1 MEEVKD
7 IVGDSSIAKHRERV
21 IYVEPN
27 DVYDFD
33 TGNKDQGHAL
43 TPKYEDFCIYF
54 NLIIENFKRFKQNQ
68 INGESNNKSTIY
80 AIRWGLSSEDLVK
93 RRTSVLQGDRGY
105 YTLDADGNPKYDV
118 QDYNYL
124 TTYYTDISTDSYYE
138 KTEIEGLG
146 VTSVDISY
154 ESWYTPTVTIK
165 FVDVRGA
172 ALFGREEAIHVDEH
186 LNAENVFGA
195 FFSMPYPLFRLQVK
209 GFFGKPVTYQL
220 TCSNFKADF
229 NSNTGNFEAVA
240 TFIGY
245 SWSLL
250 TDIPFSYLVAAPY
263 APYIGQEYWDR
274 KVNSKEWAM
283 WDNGNTTTPPIK
295 LADLFQRIK
304 NADSTIES
312 QMALANDE
320 ESSLLSNY
328 QTEITLLK
336 DIKLNLNAFKGHLK
350 RLADNKYIEGA
361 DTDKKSDQLMLFSD
375 VSTIEADAEIK
386 TTYDKFLN
394 ALRSYTASF
403 PNDDI
408 NDEQKPNNLKGI
420 VNLKLTEKFIITKK
434 ENSEEIAYIGVN
446 DLTDV
451 TPESLMQ
458 LKFDSDISL
467 NGNIANKLY
476 DAIFAENYSETKI
489 RPYVYVIEFNNLIN
503 AVDARLNKLQKDSSD
518 TNRQLNAKLNY
529 NINSIVGFKP
539 FIGNI
544 FKLIF
549 CHLETFCHIIFDSAA
564 EIYKQKD
571 DGKSRLP
578 ETLGINIVNTD
589 INGKVCDYVTPW
601 PSVFDKGKLTQ
612 EAGYESKFEDVYAWV
627 GDFSSDFIEA
637 KVVYSIQEGIQRI
650 AQMYGNKDAT
660 EEINTFP
667 ITPVDMVYK
676 PSPFASVD
684 ANGISNLAGYL
695 AIRMANILGVVFDD
709 SISEDFAKQLGV
721 MDAYNYYSV
730 NSDLSSLELNI
741 TQRTVTEIK
750 NIMYCDADG
759 DQYAPNKVEGGDVYH
774 NFETV
779 KRVKTEYNGSNRKPM
794 FLKQGDN
801 NLFVQWYDKNDIS
814 FTPSRL
820 QPFYEYNRSLFY
832 YKQDGDVPYFI
843 PYANV
848 WSTDKVMVEDALYNA
863 NTIKIKEFATKGEA
877 KELYHT
883 NISNSIAFNI
893 ITSEKQVKRIL
904 SIGER
909 YGRDEFELN
918 GYKINL
924 DLSDFASRVLNLG
937 TADYSAFFQAQGV
950 LTPSIRKSGVDE
962 KIFLPKDFDFNADDS
977 SSALN
982 YFRKEPNAEWMPAG
996 GGKLV
1001 QFATLNED
1009 GKVCLNNEELSDS
1022 DFAINN
1028 LLIYYNGAA
1037 GTLFGSPFYYM
1048 QNVIV
1053 KGEQKLTDPYIER
1066 VTKSK
1071 ALLFLHTLAYN
1082 FKNVSIS
1089 AFSNDKKNGTLQ
1101 VVPKAYAL
1109 LLGGL
1114 LWREHYIQTHKFDPI
1129 AFAADV
1135 TYSDGKETYVEHYEY
1150 QRCPRNYTLF
1160 FLNEN
1165 KFYTLNTSEVNDKHK
1180 YNVSIESIFPNYEKL
1195 DVTIKNKL
1203 IDLFDEF
1210 VKNEFI
1216 QLANK
1221 LEIKSNRQ
1229 NTDVVE
1235 YDVSTII
1242 NQIKKMACFAFGV
1255 TNVSFNKW
1263 FRENGIY
1270 NCFNYYKAI
1279 AVDYEQMKE
1288 GTKGPQLLMLLDDTN
1303 TEIQKTL
1310 KDLYLGKYIFVDSCH
1325 KLKTD
1330 EDGDVADSDKIIIKN
1345 SLFDAYLNG
1354 FYETISNIVDEKGTK
1369 VQIGDDMSVSEE
1381 TVKNRDL
1388 SISIYYFI
1396 KNLWDRWMVTADTNA
1411 FDVSEFFMKNFVF
1424 IDSFYN
1430 NTYHLLAINC
1440 NKFLEAWTQL
1450 ADKGSLF
1457 QFIGRI
1463 VSDHHCI
1470 FAPVPDYIGFNNP
1483 DQTEDIKT
1491 MENLFRPMPFDDI
1504 PLPSNSNKYIVMYAQ
1519 DYSKMPTGDNGY
1531 VVDSFDIWSHS
1542 GKNDI
1547 SDDAAKCFAATTEV
1561 NYDEKNPIATKYGY
1575 NVPSFGV
1582 AFGRQNN
1589 HLFKNIKLGMDNPVV
1604 TEQAI
1609 KAQYEIM
1616 SLASGG
1622 GRKVNFIGQDTFN
1635 VFTNYS
1641 YSATIEMMGNAQIC
1655 PFMYFQLLNVPM
1667 WRGTYMIYKVSHTMT
1682 PGDMTTTFTGMK
1694 MSKYSKPY
1702 NTTFFTYNAIDSNS
1716 GDVYNLSD
1724 NSSSVSGS
1732 GSYSGVVG
1740 KTTIG
1745 ALDFNVS
1752 DLTSNSISQYEF
1764 EVMQSQEKQFMKN
1777 YKGTYFDNGVAIA
1790 NKLMEEFGLTYCQA
1804 AGIVGCII
1812 QESRCNPGAYNKS
1825 EAYEGKIPPKGQINP
1840 NDPGYKKNWYG
1851 AGICQWTTAKDG
1863 SWSLKIPALQAI
1875 GKKFKLSEMYN
1886 NEEARIEKYDLKT
1899 QMTML
1904 VQMCKNIDINGNKI
1918 DGIAGWKHSI
1928 SVIKNAGN
1936 VIDACRIWALVEAGK
1951 GSETYKDVDG
1961 AIAATQKGA
1970 IRNKWDMTTIKVNGK
1985 DVRRSLWMS
1994 CRIYYAKA
2002 FYDQWTKTT
2011 KGE

>member
-7 IVGDSSIAKHRERV
+7 IIGDSSIAKHRERV

-33 TGNKDQGHAL
+33 TGNKDQGHTL
-43 TPKYEDFCIYF
+43 TPKYEDFSIYF

-68 INGESNNKSTIY
+68 INGESNNKSTTY

-263 APYIGQEYWDR
+263 APYIGQKYWDR

-304 NADSTIES
+304 NADSTIEN
-312 QMALANDE
+312 QIALANDE
-320 ESSLLSNY
+320 ESALLSDY
-328 QTEITLLK
+328 QSETTSLNLLK
-336 DIKLNLNAFKGHLK
+336 TSLSALKSDLK
-350 RLADNKYIEGA
+350 RLVDNKFIEATYSAEGA
-361 DTDKKSDQLMLFSD
+361 DVESDQLMLFSD
-375 VSTIEADAEIK
+375 TAEVTVGDSFK
-386 TTYDKFLN
+386 ETSKKFYDSLN
-394 ALRSYTASF
+394 AYVTKPTGNEDFYTK
-403 PNDDI
+403 
-408 NDEQKPNNLKGI
+408 KPNNLEGFPDKF
-420 VNLKLTEKFIITKK
+420 VFSDTFIIVK
-434 ENSEEIAYIGVN
+434 NGDSEQLESITFT
-446 DLTDV
+446 DHSDV
-451 TPESLMQ
+451 TKEGLMELQ
-458 LKFDSDISL
+458 FNPNIKLNDS
-467 NGNIANKLY
+467 IAEAVCN
-476 DAIFAENYSETKI
+476 AIDEKNSSATKI
-489 RPYVYVIEFNNLIN
+489 CKYVYVFEFNDLMNEI
-503 AVDARLNKLQKDSSD
+503 DARLDKLKKDVSD
-518 TNRQLNAKLNY
+518 LSREINARINY

-564 EIYKQKD
+564 EIYEQKNSNGND
-571 DGKSRLP
+571 RLP
-578 ETLGINIVNTD
+578 EKLGINITNTD
-589 INGKVCDYVTPW
+589 INGKVCNYVTPW
-601 PSVFDKGKLTQ
+601 PAVFNKGKLTQ
-612 EAGYESKFEDVYAWV
+612 EAGYESNFENVYGWV
-627 GDFSSDFIEA
+627 GDFSQNFIEMQ
-637 KVVYSIQEGIQRI
+637 VVYSIQEGIQRI
-650 AQMYGNKDAT
+650 AQSLKDTASV
-660 EEINTFP
+660 EDINTFP

-676 PSPFASVD
+676 PSPFSGVSAE
-684 ANGISNLAGYL
+684 NISDLSGYL
-695 AIRMANILGVVFDD
+695 AIRMAHILGVVFDD

-721 MDAYNYYSV
+721 MDAYNYYTENGNV
-730 NSDLSSLELNI
+730 GSLGTII
-741 TQRTVTEIK
+741 TQGAVEDIK
-750 NIMYCDADG
+750 NIMYCNADG
-759 DQYAPNKVEGGDVYH
+759 DKYATNKADSGEVYH

-779 KRVKTEYNGSNRKPM
+779 KQIKKEYNNQGRKPM
-794 FLKQGDN
+794 FLKQEDN
-801 NLFVQWYDKNDIS
+801 HLFVQWYDKNDIS
-814 FTPSRL
+814 FTPARL
-820 QPFYEYNRSLFY
+820 YPFDLYNKENFLY
-832 YKQDGDVPYFI
+832 YCPKDAEPYFI
-843 PYANV
+843 PMVGV
-848 WSTDKVMVEDALYNA
+848 WSDNKTINFKEAIYNSS
-863 NTIKIKEFATKGEA
+863 TSQIKEVTGHNKPNQKIAVTKTE
-877 KELYHT
+877 
-883 NISNSIAFNI
+883 NSLIFDI
-893 ITSEKQVKRIL
+893 ITEEKQIKRIL
-904 SIGER
+904 KLNER
-909 YGRDEFELN
+909 YANSEFEVN
-918 GYKINL
+918 GYKFDNL
-924 DLSDFASRVLNLG
+924 DLSDFKDRVIKVD
-937 TADYSAFFQAQGV
+937 TSSYTAFFKKQGV
-950 LTPSIRKSGVDE
+950 LTTTLEKSGGDQSVFVDRGF
-962 KIFLPKDFDFNADDS
+962 KFSADDKTS
-977 SSALN
+977 SEATH
-982 YFRKEPNAEWMPAG
+982 FRWENTKNWLPTAGDQTGIMAEPIFM
-996 GGKLV
+996 
-1001 QFATLNED
+1001 NED
-1009 GKVCLNNEELSDS
+1009 GKLSNSKNEEYSESDA
-1022 DFAINN
+1022 AINF
-1028 LLIYYNGAA
+1028 LLMWHNNHRACIF
-1037 GTLFGSPFYYM
+1037 GTPFYYM
-1048 QNVIV
+1048 QA
-1053 KGEQKLTDPYIER
+1053 ER
-1066 VTKSK
+1066 DANGKRVDKSYK
-1071 ALLFLHTLAYN
+1071 ERYLKVRALLFLHTLRYN
-1082 FKNVSIS
+1082 FSEVKIS
-1089 AFSNDKKNGTLQ
+1089 AFSNEKTNGSIQ

-1114 LWREHYIQTHKFDPI
+1114 LWRQRWAAENNGIEPI
-1129 AFAADV
+1129 GFVAKVLDEKGNVKSRHCYKRCDIKNTMFQLNDNKLYQLIV
-1135 TYSDGKETYVEHYEY
+1135 WDGNGEITD
-1150 QRCPRNYTLF
+1150 Q
-1160 FLNEN
+1160 
-1165 KFYTLNTSEVNDKHK
+1165 
-1180 YNVSIESIFPNYEKL
+1180 YNVPIDAIFPNYEKL
-1195 DVTIKNKL
+1195 DVIVKNKL
-1203 IDLFDEF
+1203 INMFIDFADNEF
-1210 VKNEFI
+1210 VSLSNELELKAKYDGGVVTELTHDKLQEHLRTLTNAVYNPEYTNFNAWFAKNGFPESLKQYRGMSI
-1216 QLANK
+1216 EMEQDGK
-1221 LEIKSNRQ
+1221 KSP
-1229 NTDVVE
+1229 
-1235 YDVSTII
+1235 
-1242 NQIKKMACFAFGV
+1242 
-1255 TNVSFNKW
+1255 
-1263 FRENGIY
+1263 NG
-1270 NCFNYYKAI
+1270 
-1279 AVDYEQMKE
+1279 Q
-1288 GTKGPQLLMLLDDTN
+1288 QLLMMLDDTN
-1303 TEIQKTL
+1303 TKIQTIL
-1310 KDLYLGKYIFVDSCH
+1310 KDLFLGKCLFMDTCH
-1325 KLKTD
+1325 KLKIDTQD
-1330 EDGDVADSDKIIIKN
+1330 AVTDSDKIIIKN

-1354 FYETISNIVDEKGTK
+1354 FYETIKNIVEQKGTQ
-1369 VQIGDDMSVSEE
+1369 VQIGDNFLVSEE

-1470 FAPVPDYIGFNNP
+1470 FAPVPDYVGFNNP

-1547 SDDAAKCFAATTEV
+1547 SEDAAKCFAATTEV
-1561 NYDEKNPIATKYGY
+1561 DYDEKNPIATKYGY

-1702 NTTFFTYNAIDSNS
+1702 NTTFFTYNALDSNS
-1716 GDVYNLSD
+1716 GDVYNSSD
-1724 NSSSVSGS
+1724 GSSESGGS
-1732 GSYSGVVG
+1732 GGGGG
-1740 KTTIG
+1740 KTTLG
-1745 ALDFNVS
+1745 ALEFNVS

-1764 EVMQSQEKQFMKN
+1764 EVMQSQEKTFMGKYNKTN
-1777 YKGTYFDNGVAIA
+1777 YNNAVKIA
-1790 NKLMEEFGLTYCQA
+1790 NRLVEELGLKDWQA
-1804 AGIVGCII
+1804 AGIVGCLI
-1812 QESRCNPGAYNKS
+1812 QESDCTTDAENSDGG
-1825 EAYEGKIPPKGQINP
+1825 E
-1840 NDPGYKKNWYG
+1840 
-1851 AGICQWTTAKDG
+1851 GICQWTQQG
-1863 SWSLKIPALQAI
+1863 
-1875 GKKFKLSEMYN
+1875 
-1886 NEEARIEKYDLKT
+1886 
-1899 QMTML
+1899 
-1904 VQMCKNIDINGNKI
+1904 
-1918 DGIAGWKHSI
+1918 
-1928 SVIKNAGN
+1928 IKNAARRAAGVSLQKRIIYCDLDQQIDMLIGMCTKEQEGYEGWTHGYKVIKKTEN
-1936 VIDACRIWALVEAGK
+1936 VIDACRVWALVEAGR
-1951 GSETYKDVDG
+1951 GSDSYTTVQG
-1961 AIAATQKGA
+1961 AIKVTQGKYGTT
-1970 IRNKWDMTTIKVNGK
+1970 NWDMSTIKVDGK
-1985 DVRRSLWMS
+1985 KERKSLWMAR
-1994 CRIYYAKA
+1994 RIYYAQS
-2002 FYDQWTKTT
+2002 FYNQWK
-2011 KGE
+2011 KPQ

>member
-7 IVGDSSIAKHRERV
+7 IIGDSSIAKHRERV

-33 TGNKDQGHAL
+33 TGNKDQGHTL
-43 TPKYEDFCIYF
+43 TPKYEDFSIYF

-68 INGESNNKSTIY
+68 INGESNNKSTTY

-186 LNAENVFGA
+186 LNADNVFGA

-274 KVNSKEWAM
+274 KVNSKEWGM
-283 WDNGNTTTPPIK
+283 WDNGNNTTPPIK

-312 QMALANDE
+312 QIALANDE
-320 ESSLLSNY
+320 ETTQLSNY
-328 QTEITLLK
+328 QTEIKLLK
-336 DIKLNLNAFKGHLK
+336 DIKSNLNAFKGHLK

-361 DTDKKSDQLMLFSD
+361 DTDNKSDQLMLFSNASEID
-375 VSTIEADAEIK
+375 IDAEAQAS
-386 TTYDKFLN
+386 YDDFYVKLHH
-394 ALRSYTASF
+394 YTITSV
-403 PNDDI
+403 DDNI
-408 NDEQKPNNLKGI
+408 NINKCPNNWAVCPEKLDLARRFSIIKKDDTDIIDSISILNLQG
-420 VNLKLTEKFIITKK
+420 VSVENLKSITF
-434 ENSEEIAYIGVN
+434 ENNTKLNSSVANSIYGTLV
-446 DLTDV
+446 
-451 TPESLMQ
+451 
-458 LKFDSDISL
+458 SD
-467 NGNIANKLY
+467 
-476 DAIFAENYSETKI
+476 NYSNC
-489 RPYVYVIEFNNLIN
+489 VICENAYLVEFNNLSN
-503 AVDARLNKLQKDSSD
+503 AIDERINKLQATSTEIS
-518 TNRQLNAKLNY
+518 RQLNAKLNY
-529 NINSIVGFKP
+529 GINSILGFKP

-544 FKLIF
+544 FKIIF

-571 DGKSRLP
+571 LP
-578 ETLGINIVNTD
+578 EGRSSHRFGIDITNTD
-589 INGKVCDYVTPW
+589 INGKVCNYVTPW
-601 PSVFDKGKLTQ
+601 PAVFNKGKLSQ
-612 EAGYESKFEDVYAWV
+612 EAGYESNFDDVYAWV
-627 GDFSSDFIEA
+627 GDFSDEFIEA
-637 KVVYSIQEGIQRI
+637 SVVYSLQEGIQRMMHSVKTQT
-650 AQMYGNKDAT
+650 AV

-667 ITPVDMVYK
+667 ITPIDIAYK
-676 PSPFASVD
+676 PSPFSGVVAE
-684 ANGISNLAGYL
+684 NISDISGYL
-695 AIRMANILGVVFDD
+695 ALRLSNILGIVFGDD
-709 SISEDFAKQLGV
+709 ISEDFAKQLGV

-730 NSDLSSLELNI
+730 NSDTTSLERNI
-741 TQRTVTEIK
+741 TKRTVTEIK
-750 NIMYCDADG
+750 NIMYCNADG
-759 DQYAPNKVEGGDVYH
+759 DQYAPNKAGDSEVVYH

-779 KRVKTEYNGSNRKPM
+779 KRVKTEYNSNDRKPM

-801 NLFVQWYDKNDIS
+801 NLFVQWYYENNIS

-820 QPFYEYNRSLFY
+820 YSFNEYNKNTFHY
-832 YKQDGDVPYFI
+832 TQQDSI
-843 PYANV
+843 PFFVSRANEWDDGRIYV
-848 WSTDKVMVEDALYNA
+848 IDTLYNSST
-863 NTIKIKEFATKGEA
+863 NKIEKYSIKNNIK
-877 KELYHT
+877 
-883 NISNSIAFNI
+883 NISYKRVFNNVVFNI
-893 ITSEKQVKRIL
+893 ITEEKRISRVLAIDEYCKKSEFQIGDYKFKLDLNDFRTRIFNVDNESYSKFFSGCGFLTPTLKKLGTDETIFLSKDFEVKDSSEESNCWKYFSDEYAGLWSPLYLPPKNVDKRIL
-904 SIGER
+904 
-909 YGRDEFELN
+909 FV
-918 GYKINL
+918 
-924 DLSDFASRVLNLG
+924 RV
-937 TADYSAFFQAQGV
+937 
-950 LTPSIRKSGVDE
+950 K
-962 KIFLPKDFDFNADDS
+962 
-977 SSALN
+977 
-982 YFRKEPNAEWMPAG
+982 
-996 GGKLV
+996 
-1001 QFATLNED
+1001 ED
-1009 GKVCLNNEELSDS
+1009 GKL
-1022 DFAINN
+1022 
-1028 LLIYYNGAA
+1028 YYNDKEISRSDVAVQDLTMTFG
-1037 GTLFGSPFYYM
+1037 GFRGSLFGHGFYYL
-1048 QNVIV
+1048 QGKPIGNEKI
-1053 KGEQKLTDPYIER
+1053 GEVEYIKR
-1066 VTKSK
+1066 SLRAKC
-1071 ALLFLHTLAYN
+1071 LLFLHTLPY
-1082 FKNVSIS
+1082 NVSNIS
-1089 AFSNDKKNGTLQ
+1089 LNFANPDKHNGSLQ
-1101 VVPKAYAL
+1101 AIPKGFAL

-1114 LWREHYIQTHKFDPI
+1114 LWRYAYSQNHNNMDPI
-1129 AFAADV
+1129 VYIATDGTKVYKSCPV
-1135 TYSDGKETYVEHYEY
+1135 THTFYAGNDNILHLISS
-1150 QRCPRNYTLF
+1150 
-1160 FLNEN
+1160 LNEKDKYAIKIDDILPNFQNLDSVIRN
-1165 KFYTLNTSEVNDKHK
+1165 KL
-1180 YNVSIESIFPNYEKL
+1180 IEDFIDFSNNEFLEISNQL
-1195 DVTIKNKL
+1195 DVTLKIIDRANPYESIDIFGELEQLIFENSSQESIDVWFKTKGFYKCMKTYKAMPCNMENRLQSCANKTMLIDEDDSDLQRKL
-1203 IDLFDEF
+1203 IDLYLD
-1210 VKNEFI
+1210 KC
-1216 QLANK
+1216 
-1221 LEIKSNRQ
+1221 
-1229 NTDVVE
+1229 
-1235 YDVSTII
+1235 II
-1242 NQIKKMACFAFGV
+1242 
-1255 TNVSFNKW
+1255 
-1263 FRENGIY
+1263 
-1270 NCFNYYKAI
+1270 
-1279 AVDYEQMKE
+1279 
-1288 GTKGPQLLMLLDDTN
+1288 
-1303 TEIQKTL
+1303 
-1310 KDLYLGKYIFVDSCH
+1310 VDSCYRN
-1325 KLKTD
+1325 KTTSTD
-1330 EDGDVADSDKIIIKN
+1330 TTITDSDKIIIKN

-1354 FYETISNIVDEKGTK
+1354 FYETISDIVGKKGTK
-1369 VQIGDDMSVSEE
+1369 VQIGDNLSVSEE

-1547 SDDAAKCFAATTEV
+1547 SDDAKKCFAATKDV
-1561 NYDEKNPIATKYGY
+1561 VYDEENPIATKYGY

-1716 GDVYNLSD
+1716 GDVYNSSD
-1724 NSSSVSGS
+1724 GSSESGS

-1777 YKGTYFDNGVAIA
+1777 YKETYFDNGVAIA
-1790 NKLMEEFGLTYCQA
+1790 NKLREEFGLTYCQA

-1825 EAYEGKIPPKGQINP
+1825 EAYEGKIPPKGQIYP

-1875 GKKFKLSEMYN
+1875 GKKFELSDMYN
-1886 NEEARIEKYDLKT
+1886 NEEARIEKYDLKV

-1951 GSETYKDVDG
+1951 GSETYKNVDG
-1961 AIAATQKGA
+1961 AISATQKGA

-2002 FYDQWTKTT
+2002 FYYQWTKTT